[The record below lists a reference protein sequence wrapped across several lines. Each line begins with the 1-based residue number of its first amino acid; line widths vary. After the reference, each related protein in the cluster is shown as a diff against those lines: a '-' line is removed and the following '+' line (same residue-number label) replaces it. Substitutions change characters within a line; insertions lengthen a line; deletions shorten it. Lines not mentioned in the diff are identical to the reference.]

1 MYNQEKYREIE
12 RKIKQLSST
21 QIEEL
26 FKILTKNNCK
36 YTLNNNGVFL
46 NLSWL
51 EEDLLK
57 KIEIFIDFCNESK
70 KEVDKYEK
78 ICKKLNETLYD
89 KSNNNKDTELIDDEK
104 ILLDDNTTIEVVK
117 KLVPK
122 VSSSMKFYLLK
133 KKFSRNSN
141 INQNIIANQKDRQLF
156 KDETLINKK

>member
-26 FKILTKNNCK
+26 FKILSKNNCK

-89 KSNNNKDTELIDDEK
+89 KSNNKDTELIDDEK

-141 INQNIIANQKDRQLF
+141 INQNIIASQKDRQLF

>member
-57 KIEIFIDFCNESK
+57 K
-70 KEVDKYEK
+70 
-78 ICKKLNETLYD
+78 
-89 KSNNNKDTELIDDEK
+89 
-104 ILLDDNTTIEVVK
+104 
-117 KLVPK
+117 
-122 VSSSMKFYLLK
+122 
-133 KKFSRNSN
+133 
-141 INQNIIANQKDRQLF
+141 
-156 KDETLINKK
+156 

>member
-1 MYNQEKYREIE
+1 MNGK
-12 RKIKQLSST
+12 KN
-21 QIEEL
+21 
-26 FKILTKNNCK
+26 TKNNCK

-89 KSNNNKDTELIDDEK
+89 KSNNKDTELIDDEK

-141 INQNIIANQKDRQLF
+141 INQNIIASQKDRQLF

>member
-1 MYNQEKYREIE
+1 M
-12 RKIKQLSST
+12 SST

-89 KSNNNKDTELIDDEK
+89 KSNNKDTELIDDEK

-141 INQNIIANQKDRQLF
+141 INQNIIASQKDRQLF

>member
-89 KSNNNKDTELIDDEK
+89 KSNNKDTELIDDEK

-141 INQNIIANQKDRQLF
+141 INQNIIASQKDRQLF
-156 KDETLINKK
+156 KDDTLINKK

>member
-89 KSNNNKDTELIDDEK
+89 KSNNKDTELIDDEK

-141 INQNIIANQKDRQLF
+141 INQNIIASQKDRQLF

>member
-21 QIEEL
+21 QIEKL

-36 YTLNNNGVFL
+36 YTLNNKGVFL

-89 KSNNNKDTELIDDEK
+89 KSNNKDTELIDDEK

-141 INQNIIANQKDRQLF
+141 INQNIIASQKDRQLF

>member
-1 MYNQEKYREIE
+1 MMDNQIRYREIE
-12 RKIKQLSST
+12 QKIKQLSST

-26 FKILTKNNCK
+26 FKILTKSNCK

-51 EEDLLK
+51 DESILQ

-70 KEVDKYEK
+70 KEIDKYEK
-78 ICKKLNETLYD
+78 ICKVLNDDLKKKINYE
-89 KSNNNKDTELIDDEK
+89 EIIDEK
-104 ILLDDNTTIEVVK
+104 LLEDDNTTIDVVK

-133 KKFSRNSN
+133 KKFSKNIN
-141 INQNIIANQKDRQLF
+141 INQNIIAAQKDRQLY
-156 KDETLINKK
+156 KDEYLINT

>member
-89 KSNNNKDTELIDDEK
+89 KSNNKDTELIDDEK

-133 KKFSRNSN
+133 KKFSRNSS
-141 INQNIIANQKDRQLF
+141 INQNIIASQKDRQLF

>member
-1 MYNQEKYREIE
+1 MVRRRFI
-12 RKIKQLSST
+12 
-21 QIEEL
+21 
-26 FKILTKNNCK
+26 
-36 YTLNNNGVFL
+36 
-46 NLSWL
+46 
-51 EEDLLK
+51 K

-89 KSNNNKDTELIDDEK
+89 KSNNKDTELIDDEK

-141 INQNIIANQKDRQLF
+141 INQNIIASQKDRQLF

>member
-70 KEVDKYEK
+70 KEVDKYKK

-89 KSNNNKDTELIDDEK
+89 KSNNKDTELIDDEK

-141 INQNIIANQKDRQLF
+141 INQNIIASQKDRQLF

>member
-12 RKIKQLSST
+12 RKIKQFSST

-89 KSNNNKDTELIDDEK
+89 KSNNKDTELIDDEK

-141 INQNIIANQKDRQLF
+141 INQNIIASQKDRQLF